1 MCDGLTHKTP
11 YEWRR
16 ESRGC
21 QNIIGQTHR
30 WKINNQ
36 ILFCDMRE
44 SKRETEGDRS
54 SEAGKDMVC

>member
-1 MCDGLTHKTP
+1 ML

-16 ESRGC
+16 EGRGW
-21 QNIIGQTHR
+21 QNIISQTHR

-36 ILFCDMRE
+36 FSFCDMRE

-54 SEAGKDMVC
+54 SEPGKDKGTESELVS